1 MDYIFGSFYIL
12 KNKFWVLDVFKN
24 TKRIKPKLPWYR
36 QYIYFYSESNEII
49 NNLHLGSS
57 FNAYSISELTNKKI
71 NVVINVTEEI
81 DNFHD
86 NNLSMIYY
94 RFPIKDDNN
103 DDISEILEQTYD
115 IIDEHLSKGDRILVH
130 CFMGASRSAAVIIYY
145 LMRKYNIT
153 YEQAI
158 TCVYKKRI
166 LVNLT
171 PKFEFI
177 LKEKSIK
184 LQYSTIN

>member
-1 MDYIFGSFYIL
+1 MDYIFGSFHIF
-12 KNKFWVLDVFKN
+12 KNKFWVLDPFKN
-24 TKRIKPKLPWYR
+24 TKRTNPKIPWYR
-36 QYIYFYSESNEII
+36 QYKYFYSESTQII

-86 NNLSMIYY
+86 DNLYMIYY
-94 RFPIKDDNN
+94 RFPIKDDDN

-115 IIDEHLSKGDRILVH
+115 IIDDHLSKGDRVLIH

-145 LMRKYNIT
+145 LMRKYNII
-153 YEQAI
+153 YEQALEY
-158 TCVYKKRI
+158 VSKKRI

-171 PKFEFI
+171 PSFDSI
-177 LKEKSIK
+177 LKDKSIK
-184 LQYSTIN
+184 LQYSPIY